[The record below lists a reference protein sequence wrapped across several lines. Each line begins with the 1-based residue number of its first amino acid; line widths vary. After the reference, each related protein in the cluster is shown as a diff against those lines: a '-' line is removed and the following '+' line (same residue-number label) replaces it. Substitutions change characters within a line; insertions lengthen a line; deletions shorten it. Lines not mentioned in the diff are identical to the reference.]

1 MKIESRTW
9 SKRCAASAL
18 WLTGLLA
25 AGVWGCMTQTE
36 QSAVGRF
43 LSRYEDLP
51 VEARQESLRAQT
63 RQPGHNAAYAFYGL
77 GNLFY
82 SDATAKAEDEGW
94 NADAVY
100 ALLDSAQSNFEMA
113 VDRDSTLIEA
123 YVNLG
128 SLWDDRS
135 SQLGGGFQEQR
146 QRQEYQKTAEE
157 MYLKALAINP
167 DDEKANCNLG
177 ALYLKMREGNQPM
190 HHQAMERFLHVLDV
204 NPKSALAHYNL
215 AIMFAEEK
223 IYREAITEWEA
234 AAKADPK
241 GDIGERSRANI
252 QIVRD
257 LMNAK
262 VPENLGGES

>member
-1 MKIESRTW
+1 MKIETRTW
-9 SKRCAASAL
+9 SKRRAAIAL

-36 QSAVGRF
+36 QSAAGRF

-51 VEARQESLRAQT
+51 VAVREESLRVLTQG
-63 RQPGHNAAYAFYGL
+63 PGLHSAFAYYGL

-82 SDATAKAEDEGW
+82 SAATETAQAAGWDADP
-94 NADAVY
+94 VY
-100 ALLDSAQSNFEMA
+100 ALLDSAQSNFELA
-113 VDRDSTLIEA
+113 VARDSTLIEA

-135 SQLGGGFQEQR
+135 AQLGNGFQEQR
-146 QRQEYQKTAEE
+146 QRQDFQKTAEG
-157 MYLKALAINP
+157 MYLKALAIDP

-177 ALYLKMREGNQPM
+177 ALYLKMREGNQPL
-190 HHQAMERFLHVLDV
+190 HDKAMARFLHVLDV

-252 QIVRD
+252 KIVQD
-257 LMNAK
+257 LLNAK
-262 VPENLGGES
+262 VPENLGDES